1 MLKIEKSKNLVIYL
15 LKTNEKQFKTYLKEK
30 YRRKVDRYYI
40 NKQGL
45 SGDIDKGII
54 FIYEEKLP
62 LPEWVK
68 YLNTLSAKKKLD
80 ISPKQI
86 SKAILFLT
94 LKGDSKK
101 TFAIT
106 FGNGSSLLDS
116 EYIVPDFGL
125 KVSKNLLSMD
135 ELISIDTTSIDKKI
149 FNVKKQSTAFLMP
162 EKLLEYGTQNIV
174 KNIHGAYKES
184 DKKFSLGGNEG
195 LSFKGDINLLTE
207 LTNWLNQFAILYSQD
222 QNNLGIS
229 DDLIIVKK
237 QEKELLDIKL
247 GEKILNIINSSSIT
261 KREISKLKIT
271 PNVTFDL
278 EDFNGFFI
286 SGLGYKNS
294 KISSDFFIDEVNFFK
309 RLKRQLKPNSKNIE
323 GILSKIK
330 TDKIHKK
337 IFDSGE
343 MEPIC
348 SIYNAINYEI
358 KYRSK
363 NYILVSGTWYEIDKE
378 FYSVL
383 QKEIDAIKTP
393 EEEDSIT
400 YIGFNDE
407 KHFRMVTRNG
417 KPVKQLSEGKYNEDL
432 TESNQ
437 ILMLDREDYRVDKK
451 TMNLYG
457 LKNQSSI
464 EICDALY
471 FNQDKIQFIHIKRHS
486 NAAGTSHLLTQ
497 SIVSTHA
504 FLNDNNAVIEHI
516 NEVIRKFNSK
526 GQSYTLQEL
535 QYENQKK
542 EIVLA
547 IIEEKSKIKKE
558 NSKMLSL
565 LEMIS
570 LRENIKQLEY
580 LGFKCYLKFIP
591 AN

>member
-1 MLKIEKSKNLVIYL
+1 MKIAKNKNLIIYL
-15 LKTNEKQFKTYLKEK
+15 LKTNEKNFKTYLKEK
-30 YRRKVDRYYI
+30 YRGEIIKHYI
-40 NKQGL
+40 KKQSL
-45 SGDIDKGII
+45 SEDVEKGII
-54 FIYEEKLP
+54 FLYQEELS
-62 LPEWVK
+62 LPEWVN
-68 YLNTLSAKKKLD
+68 YLNTLSAKEILNV
-80 ISPKQI
+80 SPKQI
-86 SKAILFLT
+86 SKAIIFLT
-94 LKGDSKK
+94 LKGNPRK

-106 FGNGSSLLDS
+106 FGNGSSLLDN

-135 ELISIDTTSIDKKI
+135 EIISIDTTSIDKKI

-162 EKLLEYGTQNIV
+162 EKLLEYGTQSIV
-174 KNIHGAYKES
+174 KNIHGTYKES
-184 DKKFSLGGNEG
+184 NRKFSLGGNEG
-195 LSFKGDINLLTE
+195 LNFKGDIDLITE

-271 PNVTFDL
+271 PSVTFDL
-278 EDFNGFFI
+278 ENFNGFFI

-294 KISSDFFIDEVNFFK
+294 TVPSDFFIDEVDFFN
-309 RLKRQLKPNSKNIE
+309 RLKRQLKPNNKNIQ

-330 TDKIHKK
+330 TDKIYKK

-348 SIYNAINYEI
+348 SVYKAINYEM
-358 KYRSK
+358 KHQSK
-363 NYILVSGTWYEIDKE
+363 NYILISGTWYEIDKE
-378 FYSVL
+378 FYSIL

-393 EEEDSIT
+393 EGEDSIN
-400 YIGFNDE
+400 YINFDNE
-407 KHFRMVTRNG
+407 KHYKIVTKNN

-432 TESNQ
+432 TEQNQ

-497 SIVSTHA
+497 AIVSAQA
-504 FLNDNNAVIEHI
+504 FLNDNNAVIEHT
-516 NEVIRKFNSK
+516 NEVIQKFNSK
-526 GQSYTLQEL
+526 DQGYTLQEL

-547 IIEEKSKIKKE
+547 IIEEKSKMKKE